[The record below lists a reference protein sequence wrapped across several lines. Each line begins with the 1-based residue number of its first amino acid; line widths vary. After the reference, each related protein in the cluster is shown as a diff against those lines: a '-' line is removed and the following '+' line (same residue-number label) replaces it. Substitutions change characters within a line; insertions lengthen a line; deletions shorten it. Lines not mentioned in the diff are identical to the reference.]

1 MPFAILR
8 SVCCG
13 IAAAVLSVPAYL
25 TAGAWWMARSPL
37 PPGAPKNSEMGFEVS
52 ITHPPLSL
60 IACLVVAFAIGF
72 ALGFRFFSRR
82 ISPQAL

>member
-25 TAGAWWMARSPL
+25 TAGALWMARSPL
-37 PPGAPKNSEMGFEVS
+37 PPGVPEHSEMGFEVS
-52 ITHPPLSL
+52 IMHPPLSL
-60 IACLVVAFAIGF
+60 IACLVVAFAIWFG
-72 ALGFRFFSRR
+72 LGFRYFSRR
-82 ISPQAL
+82 SSPQTL